1 MRSFVVIAFALLVLP
16 LSAQD
21 KATEKKLASARAFL
35 ARDKPYKAIR
45 ASDAMLGR
53 NPQPQFHLIR
63 AEGNNA
69 IGEYQKALRDVAAY
83 QRLVKLDADSWF
95 QAGVAHTGLGERDS
109 ARACFGKVLK
119 STTAAASYDAPDAGL
134 RREAYYRMALM
145 EQIDGRPAQAIMWVD
160 SARALMH
167 EASDPRYDRTTG
179 ECYALTGDSA
189 MAGKFLRKALDMA
202 PRDAVMWNSLGYYR
216 FAMFNEHER
225 AIACYDRAI
234 KLNPNYSYAFNN
246 RGWSQYRLGRKDR
259 ALKDIGLAKR
269 KKVFNPFVYR
279 NLGLIALAD
288 GDTLRACESFRR
300 AVDYGFTALYGE
312 EVKDLIAANCP
323 EAEKGRVPL
332 QTPNAPLDRPATKP
346 PTRTN
351 AP

>member
-1 MRSFVVIAFALLVLP
+1 MRSIILLVLAVWVLP

-21 KATEKKLASARAFL
+21 KATERKLATARAFL
-35 ARDKPYKAIR
+35 VRNKPYKAIR

-53 NPQPQFHLIR
+53 NPRQQFHIIR

-69 IGEYQKALRDVAAY
+69 IGEYAKALRDVAAY
-83 QRLVKLDADSWF
+83 QRLVRVDAESWF
-95 QAGVAHTGLGERDS
+95 QAGVAHAGMGQRDS
-109 ARACFGKVLK
+109 ARMCFARVLAL
-119 STTAAASYDAPDAGL
+119 TTAATSYAAPEAGT
-134 RREAYYRMALM
+134 RRESYYRMALM
-145 EQIDGRPAQAIMWVD
+145 EQTDGRPAQAILWVD
-160 SARALMH
+160 SARALQH
-167 EASDPRYDRTTG
+167 EATDARFDRTMG
-179 ECYALTGDSA
+179 ECHALSGDSA
-189 MAGKFLRKALDMA
+189 RAGQSLRKALDMA

-216 FAMFNEHER
+216 HALFNEHER

-288 GDTLRACESFRR
+288 GDTLRACGSFRR
-300 AVDYGFTALYGE
+300 AVDYGFTALYGD

-332 QTPNAPLDRPATKP
+332 QTPNAPLDRPVTKP
-346 PTRTN
+346 PARTN

>member
-1 MRSFVVIAFALLVLP
+1 MRSIVLVAFALLMLP

-21 KATEKKLASARAFL
+21 KATERKLAIARAFL
-35 ARDKPYKAIR
+35 ARNKPYKAIR

-53 NPQPQFHLIR
+53 NPQPQFHIVR
-63 AEGNNA
+63 AEGYNT

-83 QRLVKLDADSWF
+83 QRLVKVDPDSWF
-95 QAGVAHTGLGERDS
+95 QAGVAHAGLGQRDS
-109 ARACFGKVLK
+109 ARNCFGRVLALT
-119 STTAAASYDAPDAGL
+119 SMATNYDAPGAGV
-134 RREAYYRMALM
+134 RREAFYRMALM
-145 EQIDGRPAQAIMWVD
+145 EQTDGRPLQAIASVD
-160 SARALMH
+160 SARALQH
-167 EASDPRYDRTTG
+167 EATDPRYDRTTG
-179 ECYALTGDSA
+179 ECHAQSGDSA
-189 MAGKFLRKALDMA
+189 RAGQFLRKALDMA
-202 PRDAVMWNSLGYYR
+202 PRDAVIWNSLGYYR

-246 RGWSQYRLGRKDR
+246 RGWCEYKLGHKDR
-259 ALKDIGLAKR
+259 ALKDIGMAKR

-288 GDTLRACESFRR
+288 GDTARACDCFRR
-300 AVDYGFTALYGE
+300 AVDYGFTSHYGD
-312 EVKDLIAANCP
+312 EVKDLIMANCS
-323 EAEKGRVPL
+323 EAEKGRAPL

-346 PTRTN
+346 STRTN

>member
-1 MRSFVVIAFALLVLP
+1 MRPIVLLALAVLTLT

-21 KATEKKLASARAFL
+21 KATEKKLAIARAFL
-35 ARDKPYKAIR
+35 VRNKPYKAIR

-53 NPQPQFHLIR
+53 NPQPRFHIIR
-63 AEGNNA
+63 AQGNNA

-83 QRLVKLDADSWF
+83 QRLVTVDAESWF
-95 QAGVAHTGLGERDS
+95 HAGVARAGLGQRDS
-109 ARACFGKVLK
+109 ARICFGQVLVR
-119 STTAAASYDAPDAGL
+119 TAFAGAWDAPDAGL
-134 RREAYYRMALM
+134 RRESFYRMALM
-145 EQIDGRPAQAIMWVD
+145 DQTEGRPRQAIAWVD
-160 SARALMH
+160 SARALQH
-167 EASDPRYDRTTG
+167 EATDPRFDRTTG
-179 ECYALTGDSA
+179 ECHALAGDST
-189 MAGKFLRKALDMA
+189 MAGQFLRKALDMA
-202 PRDAVMWNSLGYYR
+202 PRDAVMFNSLGYYR
-216 FAMFNEHER
+216 FALFGEHER
-225 AIACYDRAI
+225 AIASYDRAI

-246 RGWSQYRLGRKDR
+246 RGWSHFQLGRKDR

-288 GDTLRACESFRR
+288 ADTARACESFRR
-300 AVDYGFTALYGE
+300 AVDYGYTALYGD
-312 EVKDLIAANCP
+312 EVQQLISANCP
-323 EAEKGRVPL
+323 EADKGRVPL